1 MSLELISEIYVA
13 PEKTNGEKYK
23 RFNNEKRVKRTP
35 GEKRTQTQK
44 ITTTKWEPEIAKNK
58 ANKIGRKRDRDYKYS
73 KWNDGRTDS
82 CSEDKKNDKMR
93 EATREKLRVDALERR
108 GIFQR
113 KNLDDYEN
121 LVFPIFN
128 LKDKDTW
135 PTWAWES
142 YYEMIDKGEEVR
154 REGTRLL
161 VKPGKIVG
169 FKELPEFKWEQGMS
183 AEEWTKEFWARA
195 DLEYVDL

>member
-1 MSLELISEIYVA
+1 MA

-44 ITTTKWEPEIAKNK
+44 ITTTKWEPEIAKKK
-58 ANKIGRKRDRDYKYS
+58 ANKIGRKRDRDYKYG
-73 KWNDGRTDS
+73 KWNDGKTDS

>member
-13 PEKTNGEKYK
+13 PVKSEKYK
-23 RFNNEKRVKRTP
+23 RFNHEKRVKRTP

-44 ITTTKWEPEIAKNK
+44 ITTTKWEPEIAKKK
-58 ANKIGRKRDRDYKYS
+58 ANKIGRKRDRDYKYG
-73 KWNDGRTDS
+73 KWNDGKTDS
-82 CSEDKKNDKMR
+82 CSEDKHNVKMR